1 MCSSDLEGLGV
12 VALPWLQKL
21 KEETHLQVAAEVAN
35 IYHVREAMKHDV
47 DILWIGARTTANPFM
62 VQELADYLSGK
73 DVTVFIKNPI
83 NPDLAL
89 WIGALERMN
98 KAGIKKLAAIH
109 RGFSQYD
116 SYPYRNKPQWQIP
129 IELKQRFPDL
139 PILVDPS
146 HISGRRDLIK
156 DLCQKAA
163 DLNFD
168 GLFIESHIDPEH
180 ALSDKDQQVTPEALR
195 EILDA
200 IVWRDPNVSNQKVK
214 LSLEEL
220 RVEIDQ
226 LDDKVMHIF
235 DARMKVVEKIG
246 VLKKENKITILQTV
260 RWTDIVKSRLK
271 FAKGK
276 GMSEEFV
283 MSVFKAIH
291 QESINLQTKIMNQ
304 EG

>member
-1 MCSSDLEGLGV
+1 M
-12 VALPWLQKL
+12 
-21 KEETHLQVAAEVAN
+21 
-35 IYHVREAMKHDV
+35 
-47 DILWIGARTTANPFM
+47 
-62 VQELADYLSGK
+62 
-73 DVTVFIKNPI
+73 
-83 NPDLAL
+83 
-89 WIGALERMN
+89 
-98 KAGIKKLAAIH
+98 
-109 RGFSQYD
+109 
-116 SYPYRNKPQWQIP
+116 
-129 IELKQRFPDL
+129 
-139 PILVDPS
+139 
-146 HISGRRDLIK
+146 
-156 DLCQKAA
+156 
-163 DLNFD
+163 
-168 GLFIESHIDPEH
+168 FIESHIDPEH